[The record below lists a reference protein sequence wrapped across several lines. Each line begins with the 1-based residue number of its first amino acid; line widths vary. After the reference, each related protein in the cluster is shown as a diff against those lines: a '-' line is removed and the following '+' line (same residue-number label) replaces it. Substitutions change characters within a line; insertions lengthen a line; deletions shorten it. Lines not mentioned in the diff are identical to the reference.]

1 MILVDSNL
9 LIYAYDRS
17 SRFHRPAREWLEAVL
32 SGVEPV
38 CLSWQVVLAFLRV
51 TTHPRIFE
59 RPLLLE
65 DAVGIVESWF
75 ATPTVRLLQPT
86 ARHWPILSQLLPKA
100 QARGPLVMDAHLAA
114 LAIQHGATL
123 YTVDRDFRR
132 FPGLRTEDPTTAPA

>member
-1 MILVDSNL
+1 MILIDSNL

-38 CLSWQVVLAFLRV
+38 CLSWQVVLAFLRI
-51 TTHPRIFE
+51 TTHKGVFE

-65 DAVGIVESWF
+65 DAVGIVDTWF
-75 ATPTVRLLQPT
+75 SRPTARLLQPT
-86 ARHWPILSQLLPKA
+86 ARHWSILKRLLPDA

-114 LAIQHGATL
+114 LAIEHGATL
-123 YTVDRDFRR
+123 YTVDRDFTR
-132 FPGLRTEDPTTAPA
+132 FPGLRIQDPIALG